1 MKDTKSKPIK
11 TYPTI
16 SACGLDCGLCP
27 RYYTA
32 GPSRCPGCC
41 GPDFFNKH
49 PTCSTITCCVKNK
62 NLEVCGECSEFPC
75 PKFKKPEE
83 YQKLETSSYPPYRKM
98 VPNLNFIKK
107 HGIKSFITE
116 QKKRIRLLEKMI
128 KDFDDGRSRSFYCR
142 AAALLDIPSLENSIN
157 DAKQR
162 ISSGDIKIRAKFLR
176 EVLNQ
181 SALKQGIELFMKVSK
196 ITQKNMKAKM

>member
-1 MKDTKSKPIK
+1 MAKTNKYPVK

-16 SACGLDCGLCP
+16 GACGLDCGFCP
-27 RYYTA
+27 RYYTV

-49 PTCSTITCCVKNK
+49 PTCSTVTCCVKNK

-75 PKFKKPEE
+75 AKFKTENE
-83 YQKLETSSYPPYRKM
+83 FLAFETTGYPPYRKII
-98 VPNLNFIKK
+98 PNLNFIKK
-107 HGIKSFITE
+107 QGIKPFITE

-142 AAALLDIPSLENSIN
+142 TAALLDIKNLENSLHE
-157 DAKQR
+157 AKQT
-162 ISSGDIKIRAKFLR
+162 IKSKDLKILAKGLR
-176 EVLNQ
+176 ELLNQ
-181 SALKQGIELFMKVSK
+181 SALKQGIELTIKGR
-196 ITQKNMKAKM
+196 